1 MNVCLSKHTL
11 LWQGYECELLRLLIR
26 CRESAFEVREVR
38 LTPHISEVQDL
49 QQGKRCRSL
58 CMRFASCNPVGTLNL
73 QGDRVRHVKMRKSR
87 AIMSTEISSD
97 FIEGS
102 RIEGI
107 DLFCGVGGLS
117 CGLSAEG
124 VRVVAG
130 IDIDPACEYPYEANH
145 EGARFLLR
153 DVTTV
158 TGEELN
164 ALWSPGAIKLLAGC
178 APCQPFSSYANTATV
193 DKAKWRLL
201 REFARLIDESRPDLV
216 TMENVP
222 RLQQAQPFK
231 DFLRALKRGGF
242 HVAYA
247 VVNAANYG
255 APQQRKRLVLVA
267 SRLGPVA
274 VPEPTHEGADK
285 WVTVRQAVG
294 HLKKLT
300 DGQACKQDP
309 LHIASALSDLNRARI
324 RASRPGG
331 TWRDWPGHLV
341 AACHQRE
348 SGKHSAGVYGR
359 MEWDK
364 PAPTMTTLC
373 NGYGNGRFGHP
384 EQHRGISLRE
394 AAIFQSFPET
404 YRFTREGETVVV
416 KTVARLIGNAVPPK
430 LGEAVARALYASL
443 PATAEAAGG

>member
-1 MNVCLSKHTL
+1 MAQSKV
-11 LWQGYECELLRLLIR
+11 IR
-26 CRESAFEVREVR
+26 EDEKILEAMSA
-38 LTPHISEVQDL
+38 
-49 QQGKRCRSL
+49 K
-58 CMRFASCNPVGTLNL
+58 
-73 QGDRVRHVKMRKSR
+73 
-87 AIMSTEISSD
+87 ISSILTD
-97 FIEGS
+97 AI
-102 RIEGI
+102 RIEGV
-107 DLFCGVGGLS
+107 DLFCGAGGLS
-117 CGLSAEG
+117 CGLAAQG

-130 IDIDPACEYPYEANH
+130 IDVDPACQYPYEANH
-145 EGARFLLR
+145 EGAKFLLR

-158 TGEELN
+158 SGEELS
-164 ALWSPGAIKLLAGC
+164 ALWSPGTVRLLAGC
-178 APCQPFSSYANTATV
+178 APCQPFSSYANTASV

-201 REFARLIDESRPDLV
+201 CEFARLVDECRPDLV

-231 DFLRALKRGGF
+231 DFLRALKRGGYQ
-242 HVAYA
+242 VAYD
-247 VVNAANYG
+247 VVNAADYG

-274 VPEPTHEGADK
+274 VPEPTHKGADN

-300 DGQACKQDP
+300 DGQACKKDP
-309 LHIASALSDLNRARI
+309 LHTASTLSDLNRARI
-324 RASRPGG
+324 RVSKPGG
-331 TWRDWPGHLV
+331 TWRDWPEHLV

-359 MEWDK
+359 MQWDK

-404 YRFTREGETVVV
+404 YRFAREGEGVVI

-430 LGEAVARALYASL
+430 LGEAVAKALYASV
-443 PATAEAAGG
+443 PAVSGGAAAAGG

>member
-1 MNVCLSKHTL
+1 MSA
-11 LWQGYECELLRLLIR
+11 
-26 CRESAFEVREVR
+26 ESNSNLPD
-38 LTPHISEVQDL
+38 LT
-49 QQGKRCRSL
+49 
-58 CMRFASCNPVGTLNL
+58 
-73 QGDRVRHVKMRKSR
+73 
-87 AIMSTEISSD
+87 
-97 FIEGS
+97 
-102 RIEGI
+102 RIEGV
-107 DLFCGVGGLS
+107 DLFCGAGGLS
-117 CGLSAEG
+117 FGLAAQG

-130 IDIDPACEYPYEANH
+130 IDVDPACQYPYEANH
-145 EGARFLLR
+145 EGAKFLLR
-153 DVTTV
+153 DITTV
-158 TGEELN
+158 SGEELN
-164 ALWSPGAIKLLAGC
+164 KLWSPGALRLLAGC

-201 REFARLIDESRPDLV
+201 REFARLVDESRPDLV

-222 RLQQAQPFK
+222 RLQQEQPFK
-231 DFLRALKRGGF
+231 DFLRVLKKGGYQ
-242 HVAYA
+242 VAYA
-247 VVNAANYG
+247 VLNAADYG

-274 VPEPTHEGADK
+274 VPEPTHKGSDN

-300 DGQACKQDP
+300 DGQASKADP

-324 RASRPGG
+324 RASKPGG
-331 TWRDWPGHLV
+331 TWRDWPQQLV

-348 SGKHSAGVYGR
+348 SGKHSSGVYGR

-404 YRFTREGETVVV
+404 YRFAREGEAVTV

-430 LGEAVARALYASL
+430 LGEAVARALYAAA
-443 PATAEAAGG
+443 ATAGAARAGG

>member
-1 MNVCLSKHTL
+1 MAGRSHASGRFRGRRCLETQGLTLGAFIATYGLIPGRTLSLGFGVVGESGSKL
-11 LWQGYECELLRLLIR
+11 D
-26 CRESAFEVREVR
+26 ESAVIVHRRAFEHAKIHAHMSAESN
-38 LTPHISEVQDL
+38 LT
-49 QQGKRCRSL
+49 
-58 CMRFASCNPVGTLNL
+58 NL
-73 QGDRVRHVKMRKSR
+73 SQ
-87 AIMSTEISSD
+87 
-97 FIEGS
+97 IEGV
-102 RIEGI
+102 

-117 CGLSAEG
+117 CGLAAQG

-130 IDIDPACEYPYEANH
+130 IDVDPTCQHPYEANH
-145 EGARFLLR
+145 EGAKFLLR

-164 ALWSPGAIKLLAGC
+164 ALWSPGVVRLLAGC

-201 REFARLIDESRPDLV
+201 REFARLVGESRPHLV

-231 DFLRALKRGGF
+231 DFLRALKRGGYA
-242 HVAYA
+242 VAYA
-247 VVNAANYG
+247 VVNAADYG

-274 VPEPTHEGADK
+274 VPEPTHKGAEN

-294 HLKKLT
+294 HLKKLK
-300 DGQACKQDP
+300 DGQASKSDP
-309 LHIASALSDLNRARI
+309 LHIASTLSELNQQRI
-324 RASRPGG
+324 RASKPGG
-331 TWRDWPGHLV
+331 TWRDWPEHLV

-384 EQHRGISLRE
+384 EQHRGITLRE
-394 AAIFQSFPET
+394 DAIFQSFPES
-404 YRFTREGETVVV
+404 YRFIREGEGVSI
-416 KTVARLIGNAVPPK
+416 KRVARLIGNAVPPK

-443 PATAEAAGG
+443 PATAGAISTAGG

>member
-1 MNVCLSKHTL
+1 MSAKHRPT
-11 LWQGYECELLRLLIR
+11 
-26 CRESAFEVREVR
+26 SV
-38 LTPHISEVQDL
+38 
-49 QQGKRCRSL
+49 
-58 CMRFASCNPVGTLNL
+58 N
-73 QGDRVRHVKMRKSR
+73 
-87 AIMSTEISSD
+87 D
-97 FIEGS
+97 FL
-102 RIEGI
+102 IEGI

-117 CGLSAEG
+117 CGLASQG

-130 IDIDPACEYPYEANH
+130 IDVDPACQYPFEANH
-145 EGARFLLR
+145 NDAKFLLR
-153 DVTTV
+153 DVSTIS
-158 TGEELN
+158 GKDLN
-164 ALWSPGAIKLLAGC
+164 QLWSPGVVRLLAGC

-201 REFARLIDESRPDLV
+201 QQFERLVNESKPDLV

-231 DFLRALKRGGF
+231 DFLRALKRGGYQ
-242 HVAYA
+242 VAYG
-247 VVNAANYG
+247 VVNTADYG

-267 SRLGPVA
+267 SKIGAIELPT
-274 VPEPTHEGADK
+274 PTHNGPEH
-285 WVTVRQAVG
+285 WVTVRQAIG
-294 HLKKLT
+294 HLKKLK
-300 DGQACKQDP
+300 DGQSCKNDP
-309 LHIASALSDLNRARI
+309 LHIASALSDLNLARI
-324 RASRPGG
+324 QASKPGG
-331 TWRDWPGHLV
+331 TWRDWPAHLV

-384 EQHRGISLRE
+384 VQNRGISLRE

-404 YRFTREGETVVV
+404 YRFTKEGEAPVI

-430 LGEAVARALYASL
+430 LGAAVARALHAAVSAAKAS
-443 PATAEAAGG
+443 TGEAR

>member
-1 MNVCLSKHTL
+1 MPAKSSSK
-11 LWQGYECELLRLLIR
+11 LIDT
-26 CRESAFEVREVR
+26 AY
-38 LTPHISEVQDL
+38 
-49 QQGKRCRSL
+49 
-58 CMRFASCNPVGTLNL
+58 
-73 QGDRVRHVKMRKSR
+73 
-87 AIMSTEISSD
+87 
-97 FIEGS
+97 IEGV
-102 RIEGI
+102 

-117 CGLSAEG
+117 CGLAAQG

-130 IDIDPACEYPYEANH
+130 IDVDPACRYPYQANH
-145 EGARFLLR
+145 EGAKFMLR
-153 DVTTV
+153 DITTV
-158 TGEELN
+158 SGEELN
-164 ALWSPGAIKLLAGC
+164 ALWSPGVVRLLAGC

-201 REFARLIDESRPDLV
+201 QEFARLVDESRPEFV

-222 RLQQAQPFK
+222 RLQQAPPFK
-231 DFLRALKRGGF
+231 GFLRALKRGGYQ
-242 HVAYA
+242 VAYA
-247 VVNAANYG
+247 VLNSADFG

-274 VPEPTHEGADK
+274 VPEPTHKGSSS

-294 HLKKLT
+294 HLKKLK
-300 DGQACKQDP
+300 DGQVSKDDP
-309 LHIASALSDLNRARI
+309 LHVASALSDLNRARI
-324 RASRPGG
+324 RASKQGG
-331 TWRDWPGHLV
+331 TWRDWPAQLV

-348 SGKHSAGVYGR
+348 SGKHSSGVYGR

-404 YRFTREGETVVV
+404 YRFTREGERVVI
-416 KTVARLIGNAVPPK
+416 KTVGRLIGNAVPPK
-430 LGEAVARALYASL
+430 LGEAVAKALYASL
-443 PATAEAAGG
+443 AAAASSAVAADA